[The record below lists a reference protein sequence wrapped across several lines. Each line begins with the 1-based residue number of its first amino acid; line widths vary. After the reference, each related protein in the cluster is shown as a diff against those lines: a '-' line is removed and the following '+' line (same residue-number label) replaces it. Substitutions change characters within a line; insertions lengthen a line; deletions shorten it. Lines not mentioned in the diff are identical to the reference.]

1 MVSVKLVK
9 KTSDGV
15 CTIKGELGN
24 EDLLSLI
31 EQ

>member
-9 KTSDGV
+9 NTSDGV
-15 CTIKGELGN
+15 CTIKGGQGN